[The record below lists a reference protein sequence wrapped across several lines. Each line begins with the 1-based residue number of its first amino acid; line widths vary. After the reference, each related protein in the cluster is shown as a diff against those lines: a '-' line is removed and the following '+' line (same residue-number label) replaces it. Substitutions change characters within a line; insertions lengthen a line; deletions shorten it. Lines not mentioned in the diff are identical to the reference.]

1 MVTCFFVGL
10 LRGATYR
17 FCSNPGPD
25 LHRIESRI
33 GLHEEAEPM
42 AIRLY
47 EFLDVSGG
55 LQAGQ
60 FGIGGR
66 SALDSLND
74 LNPIYKR
81 LLDNPTTAV
90 ISVIGADGRPSLT
103 PMWFDYEDDKVLVN
117 VASHRKKTAWIRSN
131 PEVSLI
137 LVNPENPYHW
147 VSMKVTVDREI
158 SEDDPDEGDRVT
170 AQLDGIWT
178 KYTGAEPP
186 YGLRDPSIDERRVLF
201 ECRVDK
207 VSTFGQP

>member
-1 MVTCFFVGL
+1 MG
-10 LRGATYR
+10 
-17 FCSNPGPD
+17 
-25 LHRIESRI
+25 
-33 GLHEEAEPM
+33 
-42 AIRLY
+42 IRLY
-47 EFLDVSGG
+47 EFLDVSAG

-66 SALDSLND
+66 SEIESLND

-81 LLDNPTTAV
+81 LLDEQVTAV
-90 ISVIGADGRPSLT
+90 MSVIAADGRPSLT
-103 PMWFDYEDDKVLVN
+103 AMWFDYEDDKVLVN
-117 VASHRKKTAWIRSN
+117 VAAQRKKTSWIRAN

-137 LVNPENPYHW
+137 LINPENPYHW
-147 VSMKVTVDREI
+147 VSMKVTAEREI
-158 SEDDPDEGDRVT
+158 SEDDPDEGARVT

>member
-1 MVTCFFVGL
+1 
-10 LRGATYR
+10 
-17 FCSNPGPD
+17 
-25 LHRIESRI
+25 
-33 GLHEEAEPM
+33 M

-47 EFLDVSGG
+47 EFLDVSAG

-66 SALDSLND
+66 DTLESLND

-81 LLDNPTTAV
+81 LLDNPTTA
-90 ISVIGADGRPSLT
+90 IMSVIGADGRPSLT

-117 VASHRKKTAWIRSN
+117 VASHRKKTAWIRAN
-131 PEVSLI
+131 PQVSLI

-147 VSMKVTVDREI
+147 VSMKATVDREI
-158 SEDDPDEGDRVT
+158 SEDDPDEGRRVT
-170 AQLDGIWT
+170 EQLDGIWT

-207 VSTFGQP
+207 VSTFGRP

>member
-1 MVTCFFVGL
+1 MG
-10 LRGATYR
+10 
-17 FCSNPGPD
+17 
-25 LHRIESRI
+25 
-33 GLHEEAEPM
+33 
-42 AIRLY
+42 IRLY
-47 EFLDVSGG
+47 EFLDVSAG

-66 SALDSLND
+66 SEIESLND

-81 LLDNPTTAV
+81 LLDDPVTAV
-90 ISVIGADGRPSLT
+90 MSVIGADGRPSLT
-103 PMWFDYEDDKVLVN
+103 AMWFDYEDGKVLVN
-117 VASHRKKTAWIRSN
+117 VASHRKKTSWIRAN

-137 LVNPENPYHW
+137 LINPENPYHW
-147 VSMKVTVDREI
+147 VSMKVTVEREI
-158 SEDDPDEGDRVT
+158 PEDDADEGARVT